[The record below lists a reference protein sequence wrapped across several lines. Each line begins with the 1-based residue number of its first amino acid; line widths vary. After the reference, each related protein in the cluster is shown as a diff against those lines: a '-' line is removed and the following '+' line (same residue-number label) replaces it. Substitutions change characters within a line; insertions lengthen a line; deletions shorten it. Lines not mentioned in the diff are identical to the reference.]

1 MFATVAVEAKESKRA
16 HPTLGW
22 IDSSELRE
30 FGEGSII
37 IQSFG
42 DRMPGVRCGNQIILS
57 SRRCVKVFHSPYMF
71 VLLRGLTQLITSQ
84 QL

>member
-1 MFATVAVEAKESKRA
+1 MVAVEAKESKRA

-30 FGEGSII
+30 FGEGLII

-42 DRMPGVRCGNQIILS
+42 DRMPGVRCGNQITVS
-57 SRRCVKVFHSPYMF
+57 CPRGGARRSLFAMTNLFFHED
-71 VLLRGLTQLITSQ
+71 
-84 QL
+84 

>member
-1 MFATVAVEAKESKRA
+1 MTLQGCCNGGSGSERVKEGTPHSG
-16 HPTLGW
+16 LGW

-30 FGEGSII
+30 FGEGLII

-57 SRRCVKVFHSPYMF
+57 SRRCEKVSICHDYLFFHED
-71 VLLRGLTQLITSQ
+71 
-84 QL
+84 

>member
-1 MFATVAVEAKESKRA
+1 MFAMVAVEAKESKRA

-30 FGEGSII
+30 FGEGLII

-57 SRRCVKVFHSPYMF
+57 SRRCEKVSIRHDYLFFHED
-71 VLLRGLTQLITSQ
+71 
-84 QL
+84 